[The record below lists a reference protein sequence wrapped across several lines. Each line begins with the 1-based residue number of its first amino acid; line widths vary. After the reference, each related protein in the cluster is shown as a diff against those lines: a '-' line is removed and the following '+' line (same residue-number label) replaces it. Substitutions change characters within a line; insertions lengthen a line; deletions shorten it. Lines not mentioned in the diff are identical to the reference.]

1 MSIPDPIDE
10 DIFKMSPQ
18 RRAELGIK
26 QLPATIREAYE
37 ELNNDRDFL
46 KPIFDDEII
55 DSIIFQEQKDHQDV
69 TIRPHPHEFSLYA
82 DV

>member
-37 ELNNDRDFL
+37 ELNNDPR
-46 KPIFDDEII
+46 
-55 DSIIFQEQKDHQDV
+55 
-69 TIRPHPHEFSLYA
+69 FSKTNF
-82 DV
+82 